1 MNRTALILVIV
12 GALNWLLIGLFQ
24 FDLVAAIFGGQAGA
38 FSRII
43 YTIIGIAGVWSFV
56 FWNRVAPIHERD
68 AQRSGYHRKESYN
81 YEFGRDYRDS
91 QNNNTTK
98 KDD

>member
-1 MNRTALILVIV
+1 MNKTALTLIIV
-12 GALNWLLIGLFQ
+12 GALNWLLVGIFQ

-43 YTIIGIAGVWSFV
+43 YVIIGIAGIWAFA
-56 FWNRVAPIHERD
+56 FWNRVGVRD
-68 AQRSGYHRKESYN
+68 RDVNREGYHNRKEAYN
-81 YEFGRDYRDS
+81 YEFGKDYSTRDNDS
-91 QNNNTTK
+91 SK